1 MYRPGFLPSNSS
13 RVFTY
18 LLFSGLY
25 PPSTVPCPNLVQP
38 GCLGAR
44 PPAGLPGLIPVSSRR
59 NQFPWFWLIWLPSVE
74 KRHKTAAGTAFRKRV
89 MGGSPPD
96 RLRFSYSCFFS
107 LFSFLLPLVCCP
119 FSILSLLNSLD
130 WLDGPAGFAR
140 PLRRAG
146 PPPWAAFPSAARRI
160 LHAIGR
166 RHGRRRR
173 WPTPAGSILPV
184 CRKCCA
190 GSSSPPVQ
198 SCQ

>member
-18 LLFSGLY
+18 LLFSGVY

-89 MGGSPPD
+89 MGGSPRSPP
-96 RLRFSYSCFFS
+96 LLVLFF
-107 LFSFLLPLVCCP
+107 LFSFFFPLASCLLSVLDLVSSQFSRLVGWTGRICP
-119 FSILSLLNSLD
+119 TAQAGGATALGSISLGCTPDSSCH
-130 WLDGPAGFAR
+130 R
-140 PLRRAG
+140 S
-146 PPPWAAFPSAARRI
+146 PPW
-160 LHAIGR
+160 
-166 RHGRRRR
+166 
-173 WPTPAGSILPV
+173 PAT
-184 CRKCCA
+184 
-190 GSSSPPVQ
+190 
-198 SCQ
+198 

>member
-1 MYRPGFLPSNSS
+1 MVLVDLASFCGKTAQNRCWHSFQETRHGRQPSIASAS
-13 RVFTY
+13 RT
-18 LLFSGLY
+18 LFSFLF
-25 PPSTVPCPNLVQP
+25 SLF
-38 GCLGAR
+38 
-44 PPAGLPGLIPVSSRR
+44 SS
-59 NQFPWFWLIWLPSVE
+59 
-74 KRHKTAAGTAFRKRV
+74 
-89 MGGSPPD
+89 
-96 RLRFSYSCFFS
+96 FFS
-107 LFSFLLPLVCCP
+107 LFSSLLPLVCCL

-130 WLDGPAGFAR
+130 GLDGPAGFAR
-140 PLRRAG
+140 PVRRAG